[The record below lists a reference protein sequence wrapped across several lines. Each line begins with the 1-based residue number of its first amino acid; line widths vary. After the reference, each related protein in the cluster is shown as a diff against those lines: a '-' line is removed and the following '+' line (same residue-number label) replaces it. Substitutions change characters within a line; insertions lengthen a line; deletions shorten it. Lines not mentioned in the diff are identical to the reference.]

1 MFSALCQKRL
11 CFWKYRKWGYHLK
24 NCYRK
29 NIYAKMVENARI
41 NFSVCPYHILF
52 FSRKENL
59 KSFEVA
65 LAVVLCNDVLAV
77 LWICDAIAIEIL
89 LIPYWTFTC
98 FLWNGHKN
106 TQTRSNICS
115 NLSSVLQQ
123 LTFVLVVIFINL
135 EHLSW
140 PTLVLLFKLWKG
152 KYWLEVRGKLFV
164 KNKTAMLTYTHISSS
179 LINSKIVLWSR
190 HTSFNLTSIE
200 IEKLFP

>member
-1 MFSALCQKRL
+1 MKEMKEHELSNTLNRGLSVVPKTDGEISFNQYGWIHNYIHMFSALCQKRL

-77 LWICDAIAIEIL
+77 LWICEAICIEIL
-89 LIPYWTFTC
+89 QYHTRHLLAFCKTAIKILKQDVKFV
-98 FLWNGHKN
+98 
-106 TQTRSNICS
+106 QTYQVYYN
-115 NLSSVLQQ
+115 NWL
-123 LTFVLVVIFINL
+123 
-135 EHLSW
+135 LSW
-140 PTLVLLFKLWKG
+140 
-152 KYWLEVRGKLFV
+152 
-164 KNKTAMLTYTHISSS
+164 
-179 LINSKIVLWSR
+179 
-190 HTSFNLTSIE
+190 
-200 IEKLFP
+200 